1 MQPVSGWASKLYID
15 PCEGEI
21 MWFFFVS
28 SSLCHPAVLLL
39 MLLILGGLLFTLF
52 IAPPLLVTP
61 RLHTLM
67 SSSEHNLCLPVSSWE
82 SPTSKRGIWIIKLLF
97 LAFPLRVTDLTS
109 WSSPTPALLPSLF
122 HSCSLMWT
130 LSSFSPS
137 LSSVHLF
144 CSLQIADLYKKQQQV
159 QNQGEK
165 ADPEDYYWLS
175 SAENNK

>member
-1 MQPVSGWASKLYID
+1 MWGRNNVIFLCFLLTVPPCCSFTDAADSGGPAVHI
-15 PCEGEI
+15 I
-21 MWFFFVS
+21 H
-28 SSLCHPAVLLL
+28 CHP
-39 MLLILGGLLFTLF
+39 
-52 IAPPLLVTP
+52 PPPPLVTP

>member
-1 MQPVSGWASKLYID
+1 MWGRNNVIFLCFLLTVPPCCSFTDAADSGGPAVHI
-15 PCEGEI
+15 I
-21 MWFFFVS
+21 H
-28 SSLCHPAVLLL
+28 CHP
-39 MLLILGGLLFTLF
+39 
-52 IAPPLLVTP
+52 PPLLVTP